1 MKTLRSIAF
10 IGLVAGALFSCNK
23 NNNTNTQPNTS
34 TTDEAA
40 DLVTAS
46 VASNS
51 QGALD
56 GFSDVTLSSETKI
69 HVDSLCGTVWTDSV
83 NRSIP
88 TTTGAYGYTY
98 QGNYSYAL
106 NCTNVVFNHTA
117 TSTSNYS
124 GSINNSILSSVFTGS
139 SNVTISGL
147 GIAYPAYIIN
157 GVYKRSGSFQSQSDT
172 SYHGTH
178 SIVLTLTNVT
188 LAKPLE
194 VLQSGGSAS
203 FTITG
208 SMPSKG
214 GAFSYTGTIVFN
226 GGDNATLTVNGT
238 VYLIN
243 LATGTKKKQ

>member
-23 NNNTNTQPNTS
+23 NNNSNTQPNTS
-34 TTDEAA
+34 ATDEAA

-46 VASNS
+46 GSSNS

-69 HVDSLCGTVWTDSV
+69 NVDSLCGTVWTDSV

-88 TTTGAYGYTY
+88 TASGAYGYTY
-98 QGNYSYAL
+98 KANYSYGL
-106 NCTNVVFNHTA
+106 NCTNGIFNHSA

-124 GSINNSILSSVFTGS
+124 GSVSNSILSSVFTGS
-139 SNVTISGL
+139 SNLTISGL
-147 GIAYPAYIIN
+147 GRTYPAYIIN
-157 GVYKRSGSFQSQSDT
+157 GEYKRSGSFQSQSDT

-178 SIVLTLTNVT
+178 SIDITLTNVT
-188 LAKPLE
+188 LAKPLN

-208 SMPSKG
+208 NMPSKG
-214 GAFSYTGTIVFN
+214 GAFNFTGTIVFN
-226 GGDNATLTVNGT
+226 GSNNATLTVNGT

-243 LATGTKKKQ
+243 LATGQKKKQ